1 MYPSPEV
8 SRLKILAVLLC
19 LGLPACSARGGERA
33 PEPPLRPH
41 QDTAGEPSHPP
52 ALPSP
57 MALPSA
63 PGEAGVRAF
72 TTEFMDARQRGQEG
86 LARNFLSAAA
96 SEKYAPGGLSLT
108 GGDSGRS
115 FSRWELGSVQPAAGG
130 SWNVQVRLFYPGGT
144 QGDVVFTET
153 LVIGPGRDTSDT
165 ERTWIV
171 RGATE
176 E

>member
-1 MYPSPEV
+1 MHPSPDT
-8 SRLKILAVLLC
+8 RRGAVLPLLLC
-19 LGLPACSARGGERA
+19 LLLPACSARGGERA

-41 QDTAGEPSHPP
+41 QDMPGDPPHPP
-52 ALPSP
+52 ALPAP

-72 TTEFMDARQRGQEG
+72 ATEFMDARQRGNEG

-96 SEKYAPGGLSLT
+96 SEVYAPGGLSLT
-108 GGDSGRS
+108 GGAEGRS
-115 FSRWELGSVQPAAGG
+115 FSRWELASVEPAQDGA
-130 SWNVQVRLFYPGGT
+130 WKVQVRVFYPGGS

-153 LVIGPGRDTSDT
+153 LVIGPGLDTSDT

-171 RGATE
+171 REASE